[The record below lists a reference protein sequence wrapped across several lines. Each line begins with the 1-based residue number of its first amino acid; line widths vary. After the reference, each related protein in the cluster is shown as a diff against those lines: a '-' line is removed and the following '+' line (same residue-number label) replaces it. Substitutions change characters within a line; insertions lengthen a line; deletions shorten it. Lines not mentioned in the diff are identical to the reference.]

1 MPLRENT
8 YGSQLLDHLDL
19 ALSKLS
25 ASHAAIFA
33 ANLAPLTLAIARCR
47 LTAGHRGLSSTRPD
61 LLQVVAYFLSRRVIG
76 YIAHVALHDSLFK
89 RIASKT
95 RDYILWQVTTPT
107 RRREHAA

>member
-1 MPLRENT
+1 
-8 YGSQLLDHLDL
+8 
-19 ALSKLS
+19 
-25 ASHAAIFA
+25 
-33 ANLAPLTLAIARCR
+33 
-47 LTAGHRGLSSTRPD
+47 